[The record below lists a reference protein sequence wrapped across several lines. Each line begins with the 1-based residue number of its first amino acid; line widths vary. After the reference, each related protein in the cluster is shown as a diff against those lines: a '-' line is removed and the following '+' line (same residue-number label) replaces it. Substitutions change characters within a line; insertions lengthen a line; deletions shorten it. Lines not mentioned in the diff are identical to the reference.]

1 VGDLSGGRDAMSLL
15 LVAGLAVLMVALL
28 ALADGPRES

>member
-1 VGDLSGGRDAMSLL
+1 MSLL

>member
-1 VGDLSGGRDAMSLL
+1 MSLL
-15 LVAGLAVLMVALL
+15 VAAGLAVLMVAVM